1 MSSPASLPDLPLML
15 AGIPRVV
22 TDLLCAAGLP
32 VSPLQRVALLAS
44 GSGRFVLYDSASKA
58 SAAQARRAVR
68 QGLLPID
75 CRALCDMSRW
85 PAMASVPA
93 GSTPSD
99 APRQFLENLKGE
111 LERRGGLWLRL
122 ADFPFPFQS
131 AISLVVEHQFDDVD
145 DFGSI
150 VDSLP
155 ATATH
160 FVSSRVRGPALA
172 SLVQPTPVDLGWRIE
187 RDDCETTLRR
197 TLAHWSTRVE
207 RFRQVGLNPQGLLCI
222 QPESPLP
229 SRRSLSQLGLRYA
242 CHVGQGTACQFEPTG
257 CDPHGA
263 PWIRFGITHA
273 PTSGATVG
281 WVGEHHQSGYP
292 IFLAVTSD
300 RLPPIQELLAR
311 VSNEPRF
318 SLMWQPSLGEF
329 SRWWQLRSR
338 MRIQA
343 WRRGAGYEIHAEGDF
358 ENAVWGVE
366 IWRGN
371 HMAMI
376 PLRSP
381 TQHVSEDG
389 LVYLR
394 VPKKT
399 FGGCAVPHE
408 NVLQLLASV
417 PHQHLAA

>member
-1 MSSPASLPDLPLML
+1 ML
-15 AGIPRVV
+15 AGLPRVV

-32 VSPLQRVALLAS
+32 VSPLPRVALLAS
-44 GSGRFVLYDSASKA
+44 GSGRFVLYDSASTA
-58 SAAQARRAVR
+58 SAAHARRAMR

-75 CRALCDMSRW
+75 WRKLCDSSHW

-93 GSTPSD
+93 GSTPST
-99 APRQFLENLKGE
+99 APRQFLENLKAE
-111 LERRGGLWLRL
+111 LERQGGLWLRL

-131 AISLVVEHQFDDVD
+131 AISLAVEHLPEDVS
-145 DFGSI
+145 DFGLI

-172 SLVQPTPVDLGWRIE
+172 SLVQPAPVDLGWRIE

-197 TLAHWSTRVE
+197 TLSHWSTRIE
-207 RFRQVGLNPQGLLCI
+207 RFRSAGLNPQGLLCA
-222 QPESPLP
+222 QPDLPLP
-229 SRRSLSQLGLRYA
+229 SSRSLFPLGLQYA
-242 CHVGQGTACQFEPTG
+242 CHNNQGTACLFEPTG
-257 CDPHGA
+257 RDAHGA
-263 PWIRFGITHA
+263 PWIRFGITRA
-273 PTSGATVG
+273 PSGGAVAG
-281 WVGEHHQSGYP
+281 WVGEHHQAGYP
-292 IFLAVTSD
+292 IFLAVTAD
-300 RLPPIQELLAR
+300 RLPPIQELLAQ
-311 VSNEPRF
+311 VSDEPRF

-343 WRRGAGYEIHAEGDF
+343 WRRDAGYEIHADGDF

-376 PLRSP
+376 PLRGQ

-399 FGGCAVPHE
+399 FGGCAAPHE
-408 NVLQLLASV
+408 NLLELLASA
-417 PHQHLAA
+417 PYQHLAA